1 MQRDCWRAGPRGLSR
16 GKRWHPD
23 SIQGGCTAVFSVARP
38 GIDQTLA
45 AWPGNL
51 C

>member
-38 GIDQTLA
+38 GTQGFSG
-45 AWPGNL
+45 PGIGTGK
-51 C
+51 